1 LEIVDFSLTNIV
13 ILPHVCSLLE
23 TWIEAPLRNGA
34 SLSRIIRHSYSLYNE
49 PVSVNDQALSVLVL
63 TDEASASSKLWTG
76 LIKLQRINLPASHD
90 SFSRFGRAREEI
102 VPNSKFCN

>member
-1 LEIVDFSLTNIV
+1 
-13 ILPHVCSLLE
+13 
-23 TWIEAPLRNGA
+23 
-34 SLSRIIRHSYSLYNE
+34 
-49 PVSVNDQALSVLVL
+49 VNDQALSVLVL

-102 VPNSKFCN
+102 VPKSQVLQLRSLCKNRSEEILILFQLQMLDRAFGWVF